1 MKTHTAPATRSA
13 AFTLIEMMAAVMII
27 ALIIGIVTPTLVQVM
42 ESNRLSQTG
51 QGLLYKISMG
61 RQLAQTEN
69 RPIELRFYRYND
81 ENGSLGYHATQLFYY
96 DETANEREAADSPFY
111 FSSGIMIAE
120 KDLSPLLG
128 TNAEEAPFAQ
138 LEPFKSRQAQYQRV
152 VFYPNGSTNINAA
165 LSDAYVTLAYTRD
178 AEMASNETPK
188 NFYTIQIDPV
198 NGSTKTYRPN

>member
-1 MKTHTAPATRSA
+1 MNARPCPSPKRSA
-13 AFTLIEMMAAVMII
+13 FSLIEMLAAVGII
-27 ALIIGIVTPTLVQVM
+27 TLIIGLVTPALVQVM

-69 RPIELRFYRYND
+69 RPIELRFYRYTD
-81 ENGSLGYHATQLFYY
+81 EDGSPGYHATQLFYY
-96 DETANEREAADSPFY
+96 DEKANEREPADSPFY
-111 FSSGIMIAE
+111 FSTGITLVE
-120 KDLSPLLG
+120 KDLSPLLAHG
-128 TNAEEAPFAQ
+128 SEDPPFAER
-138 LEPFKSRQAQYQRV
+138 EPFKSRDAQYQRV

-165 LSDAYVTLAYTRD
+165 LSDAYVTLAYAR
-178 AEMASNETPK
+178 AAGPESNAIPQ